1 MSRILVVDDDLS
13 VRVLLK
19 SILARDEHEVV
30 ESADGESAF
39 SSLSRGKPDMILL
52 DLMLPD
58 YNGLDILTELKQDRE
73 LEAIPVIVLTGS
85 ADRESKLTALSSG
98 AVDFISKPFLPEEVI
113 LRVNTQLK
121 LHDLIKSLRIAV
133 DNLESDVLAAGK
145 IQNALVPQSNPQGL
159 AVEWI
164 YEPSYRVGGDIFDV
178 FKLSDNRFFVYL
190 ADMSGH
196 GVNAAM
202 LSVMVHRF
210 IEDFRTSM
218 GDRDFDLGVFM
229 KELDKSF
236 VFERFNLFFTI
247 VSLVVDLEKGFAL
260 LSNAGHPSPLMQ
272 RNGSVELLD
281 REREGLVGMNM
292 IRGDVAKIPFV
303 SGDRLLLYTD
313 GLIEVTNE
321 TGELFGEDRL
331 IDLVKS
337 CSKIDIKRASGRLK
351 DAYENFRGNALTEDD
366 ITALLIQF

>member
-30 ESADGESAF
+30 ESADGKSAF
-39 SSLSRGKPDMILL
+39 SSLSKGKPDMILL

-58 YNGLDILTELKQDRE
+58 YNGLDILNELKQDRE
-73 LEAIPVIVLTGS
+73 LESIPVIVLTGS
-85 ADRESKLTALSSG
+85 ADRESKLTALGSG

-210 IEDFRTSM
+210 IEDFRIGM

-247 VSLVVDLEKGFAL
+247 VSAIVDVKKGFVL
-260 LSNAGHPSPLMQ
+260 LSNAGHPTPLMQ
-272 RNGSVELLD
+272 REGSVQFLEGK
-281 REREGLVGMNM
+281 REALVGINM
-292 IRGDVAKIPFV
+292 IHGDVSKIPFRN
-303 SGDRLLLYTD
+303 GDRLLLYTD
-313 GLIEVTNE
+313 GLIEVMNE
-321 TGELFGEDRL
+321 KGEMYGEE
-331 IDLVKS
+331 
-337 CSKIDIKRASGRLK
+337 RLK
-351 DAYENFRGNALTEDD
+351 NLMERSSDTDIRSASLNLKSSYESFKGSALAEDD
-366 ITALLIQF
+366 ITALLIEF